1 MTRAL
6 GRAMSSPATHEDR
19 TFTRTGLASRS
30 YCDTLPTDSSKGCA
44 VVKQEDPTAERAW
57 VHIVVSALGA
67 IVTAAVLLAL
77 YYLLPLNDLS
87 GASAVSGLIVGIV
100 VFVALISWQ
109 VWRIL
114 RSDHPGSRALEGL
127 FVAVP
132 LFILLF
138 ATAYYLMARAEPNAF
153 TEALSRTDAL
163 YLTVTIFSTVRFG
176 DISPQTETA
185 RLVVAGQMI
194 LDLIVLGVGI
204 KVILGA
210 VQRSRERSADRDDDD
225 PVAS

>member
-1 MTRAL
+1 M
-6 GRAMSSPATHEDR
+6 
-19 TFTRTGLASRS
+19 
-30 YCDTLPTDSSKGCA
+30 
-44 VVKQEDPTAERAW
+44 VKQEDPTAERAW

-163 YLTVTIFSTVRFG
+163 YLTVTIFSTVGFG

-185 RLVVAGQMI
+185 RLVVAVQMI

>member
-1 MTRAL
+1 M
-6 GRAMSSPATHEDR
+6 
-19 TFTRTGLASRS
+19 
-30 YCDTLPTDSSKGCA
+30 
-44 VVKQEDPTAERAW
+44 VKQEDPEAERAW
-57 VHIVVSALGA
+57 GHIVVSAFGA
-67 IVTAAVLLAL
+67 VVTAAALVAL
-77 YYLLPLNDLS
+77 YYLLPLDDLS
-87 GASAVSGLIVGIV
+87 GTSAVTGLVVGIV

-138 ATAYYLMARAEPNAF
+138 ATAYYLMGRAEPKDF

-163 YLTVTIFSTVRFG
+163 YFAVTIFSTVGFG
-176 DISPQTETA
+176 DISPKGETA

-210 VQRSRERSADRDDDD
+210 VQRSKARSADQDDDE
-225 PVAS
+225 PPASSPSG

>member
-1 MTRAL
+1 M
-6 GRAMSSPATHEDR
+6 
-19 TFTRTGLASRS
+19 
-30 YCDTLPTDSSKGCA
+30 
-44 VVKQEDPTAERAW
+44 VKQEDPEAERAW
-57 VHIVVSALGA
+57 AHIVVSALGA
-67 IVTAAVLLAL
+67 VVTAAVLVAL
-77 YYLLPLNDLS
+77 YYLLPLDDLS
-87 GASAVSGLIVGIV
+87 GASAVTGLVVGIV
-100 VFVALISWQ
+100 VFVALIAWQ

-138 ATAYYLMARAEPNAF
+138 ATAYYLMGRAEPKDF

-163 YLTVTIFSTVRFG
+163 YLTVTIFSTVGFG
-176 DISPQTETA
+176 DISPEEETA

-204 KVILGA
+204 KIILGA
-210 VQRSRERSADRDDDD
+210 VQRSKERSADQDDVT
-225 PVAS
+225 PPSSSPSG

>member
-1 MTRAL
+1 MAGTDDA
-6 GRAMSSPATHEDR
+6 PA
-19 TFTRTGLASRS
+19 
-30 YCDTLPTDSSKGCA
+30 
-44 VVKQEDPTAERAW
+44 AERAW
-57 VHIVVSALGA
+57 LHIVVSALGA
-67 IVTAAVLLAL
+67 VVTAAVLVAL
-77 YYLLPLNDLS
+77 YYLLPLDDLS
-87 GASAVSGLIVGIV
+87 GASAVSGLILGIV

-138 ATAYYLMARAEPNAF
+138 ATAYYLMGRAEPKDF

-163 YLTVTIFSTVRFG
+163 YLTVTIFSTVGFG
-176 DISPQTETA
+176 DISPQGETA

-204 KVILGA
+204 KIILGA
-210 VQRSRERSADRDDDD
+210 VRRSKERSADRDDDD
-225 PVAS
+225 EAGR